1 MLVQTELVFSVMKGS
16 KSLSWTLS
24 ASEKTLQ
31 LRTVFHKMVPA
42 NEEVE
47 DNIVA
52 SAFHLT

>member
-1 MLVQTELVFSVMKGS
+1 MLVQTELVFSVMQGS